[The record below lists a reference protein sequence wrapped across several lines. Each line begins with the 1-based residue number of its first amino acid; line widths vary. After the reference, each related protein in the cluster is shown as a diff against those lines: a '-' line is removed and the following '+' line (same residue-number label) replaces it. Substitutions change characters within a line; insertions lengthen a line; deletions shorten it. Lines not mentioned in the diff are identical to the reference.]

1 MSTAI
6 ENLTGIQISSEYFT
20 NKPNLKLF
28 PPNAKQGKINRVAL
42 VYGRNGSGKSTI
54 SQGFYEY
61 ANSINPKNVELN
73 LLTGDNYLKISS
85 NDKPNKVFVFNE
97 NYVDKNVKIKTG
109 GLDTIILL
117 GKQVGLEEEILE
129 VEESINDILS
139 KLEHK
144 KTLYSKYEDQKDVA
158 SPDYWLLSIKK
169 DLQTKGWAENL
180 GIKING
186 NSTKARVT
194 DQVIEEIKNTIVTEK
209 KEDLLDS
216 FDSKLNI
223 FFKTDKNTLPINN
236 PICELNFDKNI
247 EKISIEILSKI
258 VSKPQLTQRE
268 QQILDLFGITG
279 IVESKE
285 FLSDKTIP
293 ICPTCLREM
302 TTPKKEEILK
312 EINNIINE
320 EFDAFQ
326 NELKKLDLPIV
337 DIEKYLIYKNIDEL
351 LYNEL
356 VTQLSKLNSEIE
368 KHNDLINN
376 KKNQPFEKIEYKNV
390 DVVINY
396 IETNRLLKELEKKR
410 ISFNMA
416 VNDRDNLKNELKL
429 LNNKLAKIDLVNSFK
444 ELKNSLTKKESEKEL
459 KSQLEKELSELIE
472 KKDELDAKRKD
483 FKIAVDELNSELE
496 FIFFSKNR
504 LELKLENELYH
515 LRSRGHSVEPNRVSC
530 GERNALALCYFFAD
544 IAKNMNADNLYKDEM
559 LIVID
564 DPVSSFDFENK
575 IGILS
580 FLKIK
585 LKQILQGCKTS
596 KVLIMTHDLTV
607 MDDLIKTMEEISRK
621 CKQEFQSAEFN
632 VFQLHNKN
640 LLEFE
645 FKHNEYTQLL
655 NSIYNY
661 AKSPSEAETLTIG
674 NHMRRVLEAFST
686 FSYKKSME
694 EISTNQEILDCL
706 PNEQYK
712 DHFENLM
719 YRLALNNESHFYNTA
734 RFLPQTDF
742 FPYMSDDEKQRI
754 AKELLVFM
762 FMLNEQ
768 HIKSHLPNALSD
780 IKLWESEIIKANT
793 P

>member
-20 NKPNLKLF
+20 NCPELKLF
-28 PPNAKQGKINRVAL
+28 PPHKKQGKYNRIAL

-61 ANSINPKNVELN
+61 ANSINPKNVELS

-85 NDKPNKVFVFNE
+85 NDKPNKIFVFNE
-97 NYVDKNVKIKTG
+97 DYIDKNVKIKIG

-117 GKQVGLEEEILE
+117 GKQVDLEEAILE
-129 VEESINDILS
+129 VEENIKDIS
-139 KLEHK
+139 KKLEDK
-144 KTLYSKYEDQKDVA
+144 KVLYSKYEDPKNTA
-158 SPDYWLLSIKK
+158 SPDFWLSNIKK

-186 NSTKARVT
+186 NSTKARVN
-194 DQVIEEIKNTIVTEK
+194 DNVIEEIKSTNVTEK
-209 KEDLLDS
+209 KEDIIND
-216 FDSKLNI
+216 FNSKLNI
-223 FFKTDKNTLPINN
+223 FSRTAKNTLPINN
-236 PICELNFDKNI
+236 PVYELTFDKNI
-247 EKISIEILSKI
+247 ENLSIAILSKI
-258 VSKPQLTQRE
+258 VSKPKLTPRE
-268 QQILDLFGITG
+268 QQILDLFSITS
-279 IVESKE
+279 IIESKE
-285 FLSDKTIP
+285 FLSDKSIS
-293 ICPTCLREM
+293 ICPTCLREI
-302 TTPKKEEILK
+302 TTLKKEEILK
-312 EINNIINE
+312 EIDNIVNE

-326 NELKKLDLPIV
+326 RELNKLDLLIV
-337 DIEKYLIYKNIDEL
+337 DIERYTLYKNIDGL

-356 VTQLSKLNSEIE
+356 VAQLSKLNSEIE
-368 KHNDLINN
+368 KHNKLISN
-376 KKNQPFEKIEYKNV
+376 KKNQPFEEIEYKDINLV
-390 DVVINY
+390 ANY
-396 IETNRLLKELEKKR
+396 IETNKLLKELEKKR
-410 ISFNMA
+410 ISFNRA
-416 VNDRDNLKNELKL
+416 INDRDSLRTELKL
-429 LNNKLAKIDLVNSFK
+429 LNNKLAKIDLLNSFK
-444 ELKNSLTKKESEKEL
+444 ELKNSLSKKEYEKKQKFQL
-459 KSQLEKELSELIE
+459 KKELSELID

-483 FKIAVDELNSELE
+483 FKIAVDELNNELE

-504 LELKLENELYH
+504 LELKLENDLYH
-515 LRSRGHSVEPNRVSC
+515 LKSRGQSVEPNRVSC

-544 IAKNMNADNLYKDEM
+544 IAKNMNADDLYKDEM

-607 MDDLIKTMEEISRK
+607 MDDLIKTMDEISNK
-621 CKQEFQSAEFN
+621 CEQKFQSAEFK

-640 LLEFE
+640 LLDFQ

-661 AKSPSEAETLTIG
+661 AKSPSETESLTVG

-686 FSYKKSME
+686 FSYKESME
-694 EISTNQEILDCL
+694 KISTNQEILDCL
-706 PNEQYK
+706 PNEQYR

-742 FPYMSDDEKQRI
+742 FPYMSEYEKQRI
-754 AKELLVFM
+754 AKEVLAFM
-762 FMLNEQ
+762 FILNEQ
-768 HIKSHLPNALSD
+768 HIKSHLPNAVSD
-780 IKLWESEIIKANT
+780 IELWISEIIKN
-793 P
+793 

>member
-1 MSTAI
+1 MSTTI
-6 ENLTGIQISSEYFT
+6 ENLTGIQILSEYFT
-20 NKPNLKLF
+20 NQPNLKFF
-28 PPNAKQGKINRVAL
+28 PPHTTQGKVNRVAL

-61 ANSINPKNVELN
+61 ANSINPKNVELS
-73 LLTGDNYLKISS
+73 LLSGDNYIKISS
-85 NDKPNKVFVFNE
+85 NGKPNKIFVFNE
-97 NYVDKNVKIKTG
+97 DYIDKNVKIKTG
-109 GLDTIILL
+109 GLDTIVLL
-117 GKQVGLEEEILE
+117 GKQVGLEKEISETEENIKHI
-129 VEESINDILS
+129 SS

-144 KTLYSKYEDQKDVA
+144 KTLYSKYEDQKDAA
-158 SPDYWLLSIKK
+158 SPDYWILSIKK

-180 GIKING
+180 GMKING

-194 DQVIEEIKNTIVTEK
+194 DQVIEEIKNTNATEK

-216 FDSKLNI
+216 FNSKLNI
-223 FFKTDKNTLPINN
+223 FFKTYKNTLPINK
-236 PICELNFDKNI
+236 PVCELNFDKNI

-268 QQILDLFGITG
+268 QHILDLFGITG

-285 FLSDKTIP
+285 FLSNKTMP

-302 TTPKKEEILK
+302 TISKKEEILK

-326 NELKKLDLPIV
+326 KELKKLDLPIL
-337 DIEKYLIYKNIDEL
+337 DIEKYSIYKNIDEI

-396 IETNRLLKELEKKR
+396 IETNRVLKKLEKKR

-444 ELKNSLTKKESEKEL
+444 ELKNSLTKKESEKKQKE
-459 KSQLEKELSELIE
+459 QLEKELSELIDT
-472 KKDELDAKRKD
+472 KSDLDAKRKD
-483 FKIAVDELNSELE
+483 FKIAVDELNSGLE
-496 FIFFSKNR
+496 YIFFSKNR
-504 LELKLENELYH
+504 LELKLENELYY
-515 LRSRGHSVEPNRVSC
+515 LKSRGHSVDPNRVSC

-544 IAKNMNADNLYKDEM
+544 IAKNMNADNLYADEM

-564 DPVSSFDFENK
+564 DPISSFDFENK

-580 FLKIK
+580 FLKLK
-585 LKQILQGCKTS
+585 LSQILQGCKTS

-607 MDDLIKTMEEISRK
+607 MDDLIKTMEEISEK
-621 CKQEFQSAEFN
+621 CKNHSKSAEFN
-632 VFQLHNKN
+632 VFQLYNKN
-640 LLEFE
+640 LLKFE
-645 FKHNEYTQLL
+645 FKYNEYTQLL
-655 NSIYNY
+655 SAIYSY
-661 AKSPSEAETLTIG
+661 AKSPGEGDGLTVG

-686 FSYKKSME
+686 FSYKESME
-694 EISTNQEILDCL
+694 KISTKQEILDSL

-712 DHFENLM
+712 NHFENLM

-742 FPYMSDDEKQRI
+742 FPYLSNDEKQRI

-762 FMLNEQ
+762 FILNEP
-768 HIKSHLPNALSD
+768 HIKSHLPNAVSD
-780 IKLWESEIIKANT
+780 IKLWESEIIKN
-793 P
+793 